1 MNGIERYEAVSR
13 FAQQGGTV
21 YFAVLF
27 LVGLAYALWPRNRDT
42 FRHLASLPLDDD
54 ESDHA

>member
-21 YFAVLF
+21 YFDQIF
-27 LVGLAYALWPRNRDT
+27 YK
-42 FRHLASLPLDDD
+42 AS
-54 ESDHA
+54 